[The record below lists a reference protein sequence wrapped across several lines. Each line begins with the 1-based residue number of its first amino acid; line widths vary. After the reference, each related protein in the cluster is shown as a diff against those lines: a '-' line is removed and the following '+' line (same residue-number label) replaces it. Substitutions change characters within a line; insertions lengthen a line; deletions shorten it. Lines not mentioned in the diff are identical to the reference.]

1 LDWKAIEMCFH
12 GVSNNTTVLF
22 QDCVYINSIRFAGE
36 WGNFYLL
43 SEERFLEGTWRQWAE
58 NTAGCGV

>member
-1 LDWKAIEMCFH
+1 MDWNAIEMCFH
-12 GVSNNTTVLF
+12 GISTNTNVLF
-22 QDCVYINSIRFAGE
+22 QDRVCINAIRFTGE

-58 NTAGCGV
+58 RTAECGV

>member
-1 LDWKAIEMCFH
+1 VFPWYKHQHNIIPGLCF
-12 GVSNNTTVLF
+12 
-22 QDCVYINSIRFAGE
+22 INAIRFTGE

-58 NTAGCGV
+58 RTAGCGV

>member
-1 LDWKAIEMCFH
+1 MCFH

>member
-1 LDWKAIEMCFH
+1 LDWNVIKMYFH

-22 QDCVYINSIRFAGE
+22 QDCVCIHAIRFTGE
-36 WGNFYLL
+36 WVNFYLL

-58 NTAGCGV
+58 RTAGCGV